1 VEVVTA
7 EQRSR
12 SLDLL
17 DWAFASHHH
26 EGEVESGDLHLV
38 YPLGRGVLVAMAD
51 GLGHGAEA
59 AEAARMAMAIVE
71 RTAEEPLPFIMR
83 ACHQAIVATRGVVMS
98 LVRFDPAGRMF
109 SISVG
114 NVEGVVLRAD
124 PEQRREWLVSQSGAL
139 GHTLPTLRER
149 SMPVAPGDVLALATD
164 GIRPTFPDHIRH
176 GDRPQDSVDRVLA
189 ACAKGTD
196 DALVLVA
203 RFQGDQ
209 P

>member
-1 VEVVTA
+1 MTA

-17 DWAFASHHH
+17 DWAFASRRY
-26 EGEVESGDLHLV
+26 EGEIESGDLHV
-38 YPLGRGVLVAMAD
+38 VRPSREGALVAMAD

-59 AEAARMAMAIVE
+59 AEAARMALAIVE
-71 RTAEEPLPFIMR
+71 RRAEEPLTFIMR
-83 ACHQAIVATRGVVMS
+83 ACHNAILATRGVVMS
-98 LVRFDPAGRMF
+98 LVRFDPTGSMT

-124 PEQRREWLVSQSGAL
+124 PEQPREWLVSQSGAL

-176 GDRPQDSVDRVLA
+176 GERPQDSVDRVLA
-189 ACAKGTD
+189 ACTKGTD

-203 RFQGDQ
+203 RYQGDQ

>member
-1 VEVVTA
+1 MTA
-7 EQRSR
+7 EQPSR

-17 DWAFASHHH
+17 DWAFASRRY
-26 EGEVESGDLHLV
+26 EGEIESGDLHLV
-38 YPLGRGVLVAMAD
+38 HPLGRGALVAMAD
-51 GLGHGAEA
+51 GLGHGSEA
-59 AEAARMAMAIVE
+59 AEAARMALAIVE
-71 RTAEEPLPFIMR
+71 RTAEEPLTFIMR
-83 ACHQAIVATRGVVMS
+83 ACHNAIVATRGVVMS
-98 LVRFDPAGRMF
+98 LVRFDPAGWLF
-109 SISVG
+109 TISVG

-124 PEQRREWLVSQSGAL
+124 PEQPREWLVSQSGAL

-149 SMPVAPGDVLALATD
+149 SIPVAPGDVVALATD

-176 GDRPQDSVDRVLA
+176 GERPQDSVDRVLA

-203 RFQGDQ
+203 RFQGSQ

>member
-1 VEVVTA
+1 VTG

-17 DWAFASHHH
+17 DWAFASRRY
-26 EGEVESGDLHLV
+26 EGEIESGDLHLV
-38 YPLGRGVLVAMAD
+38 RPSREGALVAMAD

-59 AEAARMAMAIVE
+59 AEAARLAMDIVE
-71 RTAEEPLPFIMR
+71 RTAEEPLAFIMR

-98 LVRFDPAGRMF
+98 LARFDPAGWLF
-109 SISVG
+109 TISVG

-139 GHTLPTLRER
+139 GHALPTLRER

-176 GDRPQDSVDRVLA
+176 GERPQDSVDRVLA

-203 RFQGDQ
+203 RFRGDQ